1 MRNEVIHSGGASEV
15 NSDPRSMRIRPSG
28 VMLAPSRCSESR
40 RNPCGSRRLVQWSS
54 SLSTS
59 ELCMEILNL
68 GIVAHVD
75 AGKTTLTERILFE
88 TGAIKRAGSVDHGDT
103 QTDTLEIERAR
114 GITIKSAVVSFR
126 LGDLKVNLIDT
137 PGHSDFIA

>member
-1 MRNEVIHSGGASEV
+1 
-15 NSDPRSMRIRPSG
+15 
-28 VMLAPSRCSESR
+28 
-40 RNPCGSRRLVQWSS
+40 
-54 SLSTS
+54 
-59 ELCMEILNL
+59 MEILNL

-88 TGAIKRAGSVDHGDT
+88 TGTIKRAGSVDHGDT

-126 LGDLKVNLIDT
+126 LGDLKVNLSTRPAT
-137 PGHSDFIA
+137 PISSRRWSGRSACSMPSCWSFPPSRACRRKRDD